1 VRTRDVEAEKVALDV
16 LKRHSGE
23 DAHLHPLPSEVT
35 AKQDSDAPN
44 LRT

>member
-23 DAHLHPLPSEVT
+23 DAHLHPLPS
-35 AKQDSDAPN
+35 A
-44 LRT
+44 